1 MATAQRKTILREVD
15 YPTGDGKPMAETE
28 LHLWVMMDLI
38 QTLAR
43 RFETDPMVYVGGDL
57 LMYYEEGSPNKRLA
71 PDVFVVKGVPKLPP
85 RDNFLIW
92 QEGKGPDMVIEIT
105 SKTTRK
111 NDQTRKL
118 VLYRDVL
125 RVPEYFQFDPTEDY
139 LHPAFQGFRLRGGEY
154 RPIKPVAGRLPSQ
167 VLGLHLERSGT
178 ELRLY
183 DPTLG
188 RWLPTPV
195 EESARAATES
205 ARAATESARAAT
217 ESARANLA
225 EAEVDRLRRELDELR
240 RRLAN
245 GG

>member
-43 RFETDPMVYVGGDL
+43 RFEADPMVYVGGDL

-92 QEGKGPDMVIEIT
+92 EEGKGPDLVIEVT

-118 VLYRDVL
+118 VLYRDVI

-188 RWLPTPV
+188 RWLATPV
-195 EESARAATES
+195 EESARASAES
-205 ARAATESARAAT
+205 ARAVAESARATA

-225 EAEVDRLRRELDELR
+225 EAEVERLRRELDELR